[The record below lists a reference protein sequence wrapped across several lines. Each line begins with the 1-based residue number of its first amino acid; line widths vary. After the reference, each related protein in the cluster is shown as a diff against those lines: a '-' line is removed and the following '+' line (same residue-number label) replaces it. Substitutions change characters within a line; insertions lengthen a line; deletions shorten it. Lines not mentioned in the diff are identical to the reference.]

1 MWRKKKMK
9 LVNKGESNNSDF
21 GLIGR
26 GIEVTGDISFS
37 DRLQI
42 EGKVTGTLTS
52 ESGTLGI
59 GETGQIEARVDVG
72 VCVIYGTLQG
82 DLIARARVE
91 IRRTG
96 RVDGDVITPM
106 LLVEEGAV
114 FNGSIRMSKEIVA
127 HQLEEMISVESDGDE
142 QIKVKGF

>member
-9 LVNKGESNNSDF
+9 LVKNESNGSDF

-26 GIEVTGDISFS
+26 GIEVTGDIGFT
-37 DRLQI
+37 DRLQV
-42 EGKVTGTLTS
+42 EGKVTGKLYS

-59 GETGQIEARVDVG
+59 GETGQVEAQVNVG
-72 VCVIYGTLQG
+72 TCVIHGSLQG
-82 DLIARARVE
+82 DLVASSRVE

-96 RVDGDVITPM
+96 KVHGDVITPV

-114 FNGSIRMSKEIVA
+114 FNGAIRMGKDVAGQRIGEIA
-127 HQLEEMISVESDGDE
+127 SLTDE
-142 QIKVKGF
+142 QRKVKGA

>member
-1 MWRKKKMK
+1 MK

-52 ESGTLGI
+52 ESGSLGI
-59 GETGQIEARVDVG
+59 GETGQVEARVDVG

-127 HQLEEMISVESDGDE
+127 RQLEEMISVESDGDE